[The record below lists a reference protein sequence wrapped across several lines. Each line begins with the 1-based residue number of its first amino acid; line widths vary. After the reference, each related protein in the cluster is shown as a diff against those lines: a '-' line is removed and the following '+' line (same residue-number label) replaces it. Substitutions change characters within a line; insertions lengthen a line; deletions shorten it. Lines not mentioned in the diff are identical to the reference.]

1 MTLNQGH
8 FKIQGKDMNFKRKF
22 SPNDLNSIYFIE
34 LKGRFRMEIG
44 LNFDWT
50 WVKWTRK
57 NFQMFLGAFLQCFE
71 NKTKAKMT
79 YKMMKRL
86 LMG

>member
-1 MTLNQGH
+1 MD
-8 FKIQGKDMNFKRKF
+8 KEKF
-22 SPNDLNSIYFIE
+22 PNVF
-34 LKGRFRMEIG
+34 
-44 LNFDWT
+44 
-50 WVKWTRK
+50 
-57 NFQMFLGAFLQCFE
+57 GAFLQGFE

>member
-1 MTLNQGH
+1 LVKGFKFKSMTLNQGH

-57 NFQMFLGAFLQCFE
+57 NFQMFLGLSFKVLKIKPRQ
-71 NKTKAKMT
+71 
-79 YKMMKRL
+79 R
-86 LMG
+86 

>member
-44 LNFDWT
+44 SNFDWI

-57 NFQMFLGAFLQCFE
+57 NFQMFLGLSFKVL
-71 NKTKAKMT
+71 KTNQGKDDV
-79 YKMMKRL
+79 
-86 LMG
+86 